1 MTTEDGGSAFPRKA
15 SESRNGTMVTR
26 IEGSRGLSK
35 REWFAG
41 QALPAVMKDMPN
53 GSVDE
58 IAAASYGIAD
68 AMLRAGAR

>member
-53 GSVDE
+53 VSKVNLPRFDHRPE
-58 IAAASYGIAD
+58 KSF
-68 AMLRAGAR
+68 RA